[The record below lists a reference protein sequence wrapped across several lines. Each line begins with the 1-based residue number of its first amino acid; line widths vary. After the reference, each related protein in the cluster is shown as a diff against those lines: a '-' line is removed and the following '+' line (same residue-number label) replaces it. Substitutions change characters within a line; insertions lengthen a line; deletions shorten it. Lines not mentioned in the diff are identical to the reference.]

1 MQYYFFDDFLHIKR
15 KKEIL
20 MFSIKGFFDRMYSEK
35 YNKKKKKEEERL
47 GKVITRNMLKRGCAL
62 EEIADQ
68 TGIDIV
74 QIQLFAD
81 EIRKEAI

>member
-1 MQYYFFDDFLHIKR
+1 
-15 KKEIL
+15 
-20 MFSIKGFFDRMYSEK
+20 MFSIKRFFDKMYSEK
-35 YNKKKKKEEERL
+35 YNKKKKKEEERI

-81 EIRKEAI
+81 EIRKEAIQPL

>member
-20 MFSIKGFFDRMYSEK
+20 MFSIKSFFDNIYYEK

-47 GKVITRNMLKRGCAL
+47 GKVVTRNMLKRGCAL